1 MRSDV
6 SDKPGTPPAGV
17 NTSQDAFKE
26 FVMAITIRWVRFS
39 VVLVVVLA
47 SMVTRSSSQ
56 VTMKL
61 GGGVGV
67 TIPAS
72 DFGGSSLEY
81 YNGSRYGLSS
91 GLNLHAKAKVGLS
104 GWDVAG
110 EVHYSSLRNTG
121 YSEPGQGTMDISQEV
136 LSVKVGPEF
145 RISLPALPVTSYVG
159 ANFAMNRFNGETN
172 FQGVAKVQDG
182 TYSVKGATRFGAGIS
197 AGTEVSLAPFMSF
210 DFNVSYNLMNLFGKG
225 WEDVN
230 SGVDQRVDSYL
241 SLNDDQ
247 DPMTAAGD
255 DKHFISA
262 QRDIH
267 TIQFTV
273 SVLFGL

>member
-6 SDKPGTPPAGV
+6 SDKARARRAGA
-17 NTSQDAFKE
+17 NISHEAFTE
-26 FVMAITIRWVRFS
+26 FVMGIKFRWVRFS
-39 VVLVVVLA
+39 VALVVLLA
-47 SMVTRSSSQ
+47 STMTPSSSQ

-67 TIPAS
+67 TIPTS
-72 DFGGSSLEY
+72 DFAGSTLEY
-81 YNGSRYGLSS
+81 YNGSRYALSS
-91 GLNLHAKAKVGLS
+91 GLNLHAKAKIGLA
-104 GWDVAG
+104 GWNVAG
-110 EVHYSSLRNTG
+110 EIHYSSLRNTG
-121 YSEPGQGTMDISQEV
+121 YTEPGQGKMDISQEM

-159 ANFAMNRFNGETN
+159 ANVALNRFNGETN
-172 FQGVAKVQDG
+172 FQGVAKVPSG

-197 AGTEVSLAPFMSF
+197 AGTEVSLGPFMSF
-210 DFNVSYNLMNLFGKG
+210 DFNVSYNLMNLFSKG

-230 SGVDQRVDSYL
+230 PGVDQRVDSYL
-241 SLNDDQ
+241 ALNDDQ
-247 DPMTAAGD
+247 DPKSAAGD
-255 DKHFISA
+255 DKHFISG
-262 QRDIH
+262 QRNIS

>member
-1 MRSDV
+1 
-6 SDKPGTPPAGV
+6 
-17 NTSQDAFKE
+17 
-26 FVMAITIRWVRFS
+26 MAITVRLLRS
-39 VVLVVVLA
+39 LVALVVLLA
-47 SMVTRSSSQ
+47 SMITPSSSQ
-56 VTMKL
+56 VTLKL

-67 TIPAS
+67 TIPTS
-72 DFGGSSLEY
+72 DFAGSSLEY

-91 GLNLHAKAKVGLS
+91 GLNLHAKAKVGLF
-104 GWDVAG
+104 GLDVAG
-110 EVHYSSLRNTG
+110 EIHYSSLRNTG

-145 RISLPALPVTSYVG
+145 RLSLPALPVTSYVG
-159 ANFAMNRFNGETN
+159 ANVALNRFNGETN
-172 FQGVAKVQDG
+172 FQGVAKVPSG
-182 TYSVKGATRFGAGIS
+182 TYTVKGATRFGAGVS
-197 AGTEVSLAPFMSF
+197 AGTEVSLGPFMSF
-210 DFNVSYNLMNLFGKG
+210 DFNVSYNLMNLFGKE

-241 SLNDDQ
+241 ALNDDQ
-247 DPMTAAGD
+247 DPLAAAGN

-262 QRDIH
+262 LRNIR